1 MLEDP
6 RKDKYLKHS
15 SGYSSYIYNCMV
27 YTFKV
32 ANRDLDYLQL
42 PLIGHFVDRA
52 VTVSSKDAKDIG
64 ESTRMQAKSKAFS
77 LFDKRK

>member
-27 YTFKV
+27 
-32 ANRDLDYLQL
+32 
-42 PLIGHFVDRA
+42 
-52 VTVSSKDAKDIG
+52 SSKDSKDIG
-64 ESTRMQAKSKAFS
+64 ESTRMTPKRKTW
-77 LFDKRK
+77 FDKSELLAHDVSVTLRRDCDQEEDGIPSVS